1 MSTSRNRP
9 WNERHDDDSQDPNR
23 TIPLDDDRTEVIPSS
38 SAGRIDEERTEVLD
52 EDRTEYLSEDDNRTQ
67 VLDGG
72 SWGSGNASANETLP
86 LPAYGEGSRSMEAQK
101 YSGLEYDDPAKWE
114 ASGRGRNDDAT
125 QVLGRAE
132 PSGRYG
138 AGAGGASAA
147 GAGAGAAGAAGSS
160 AAGPGMGDPY
170 AAGSSTTGFPQG
182 GQPGGFAPEPPRAP
196 SGAELR
202 TMIVRRQK
210 AEYGRIQLLPGLIGW
225 LVATAVAGFLL
236 WLAGQVNPSIG
247 SVTMPDAV
255 GSSLKDLTQGS
266 AGGGAWVLVF
276 GAVYFVSYV
285 AGGFAAGRA
294 GRFAGAKQGVAVW
307 LWQLMGAAVT
317 TVLSL
322 FLADRVG
329 TSVPL
334 GSVQSLGGGDFLWG
348 LAAAVCALIVGLIGA
363 ILGGLWGTRFHR
375 SVDRWGFEGR

>member
-1 MSTSRNRP
+1 MSTSGNRP
-9 WNERHDDDSQDPNR
+9 WNERPDADSNDPNR
-23 TIPLDDDRTEVIPSS
+23 TVPLDDDRTEVIPHP

-52 EDRTEYLSEDDNRTQ
+52 EDRTEYLSGDDQRTQ

-72 SWGSGNASANETLP
+72 SWGASHASANETLP
-86 LPAYGEGSRSMEAQK
+86 LPAYGEGSRTTEAHK
-101 YSGLEYDDPAKWE
+101 YSGLEYDDPAEWD
-114 ASGRGRNDDAT
+114 ARGRADDAT
-125 QVLGRAE
+125 QVLGRTE
-132 PSGRYG
+132 PVDSR
-138 AGAGGASAA
+138 ASTPAA
-147 GAGAGAAGAAGSS
+147 GAGMSPGGAGS
-160 AAGPGMGDPY
+160 P
-170 AAGSSTTGFPQG
+170 TQGFPAGGQQG
-182 GQPGGFAPEPPRAP
+182 GYAPEPPRGP

-202 TMIVRRQK
+202 SMIVRRQK

-236 WLAGQVNPSIG
+236 WLAGQVVSSIG
-247 SVTMPDAV
+247 SATMPDHV
-255 GSSLKDLTQGS
+255 GASLKELTQGS
-266 AGGGAWVLVF
+266 AGGSAWVLVF

-285 AGGFAAGRA
+285 VGGFAAGRS
-294 GRFAGAKQGVAVW
+294 GRFAGAKQGVAVL

-334 GSVQSLGGGDFLWG
+334 GSVQSLGGDDFLWG